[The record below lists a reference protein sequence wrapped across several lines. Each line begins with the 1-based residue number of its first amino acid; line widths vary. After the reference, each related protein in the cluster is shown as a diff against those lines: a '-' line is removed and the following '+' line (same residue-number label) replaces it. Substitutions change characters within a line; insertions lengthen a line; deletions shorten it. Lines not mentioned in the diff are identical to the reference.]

1 MFSSIF
7 KLFLEERIIIQSPRV
22 NVWNTLNSLD
32 SWAQWN
38 SVCKTASWIYGDPWS
53 QGSKFSMSL
62 IFSGIVVPFTVTV
75 EKSKKPYHLKWSSTF
90 LGITGTRESTVE
102 EIDQNT
108 VQVTD
113 SKSFKS
119 NFLPIK
125 LFYPKGIINKMS
137 QEWLKSLKLQ
147 TELMNID

>member
-1 MFSSIF
+1 MVSSIF
-7 KLFLEERIIIQSPRV
+7 RLFLEERIIIRSPRV

-38 SVCKTASWIYGDPWS
+38 SVCKTASWIYGDPWD

-75 EKSKKPYHLKWSSTF
+75 EKTEQQYHLKWSSKF
-90 LGITGTRESTVE
+90 LGITGTREFKVD
-102 EIDQNT
+102 EIDEST

-113 SKSFKS
+113 SKLFIS
-119 NFLPIK
+119 NYLPIK
-125 LFYPKGIINKMS
+125 LFYPRWIINKMS
-137 QEWLKSLKLQ
+137 REWLKSLRLQ
-147 TELMNID
+147 SESTN